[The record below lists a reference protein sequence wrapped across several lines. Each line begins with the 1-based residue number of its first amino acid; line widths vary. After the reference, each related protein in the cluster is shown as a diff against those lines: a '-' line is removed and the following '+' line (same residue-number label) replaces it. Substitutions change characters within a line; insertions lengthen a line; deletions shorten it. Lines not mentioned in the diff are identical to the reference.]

1 MRTVRVTGASL
12 TAGGA
17 DRVVVEGQFAKSNS
31 PRTEVVITGLPDA
44 VIRESRG
51 RLLCAL
57 RETRL
62 QRGGGRFFL
71 NLVPAARPKSGEVL
85 DLPLVLAGAGAV
97 GHLDQEAL
105 SGTLFLGEVGI
116 DGALHEVPGGLAA
129 ALAARRAG
137 LTSLLA
143 PPRTAREAAFVPGVE
158 VLEATHLSQVIAHLS
173 PQGKKLTPLE
183 LPDLK
188 PTAAGTRHLDVVRG
202 QAVAKHAL
210 AVAAAGGH
218 GLLMVGPPGA
228 GKTLLARALLD
239 LLPLPSIEERLEL
252 AAALS
257 ASGRWPGSLP
267 EQRPFRSPHHSTT
280 HAGLVGGGNPLAAG
294 EITLAHHGVLF
305 LDELPEFRREVLEGL
320 RQPLEAG
327 EICLSRAGRQARLPA
342 HFQLVT
348 AMNPCPCGYH
358 GHPRIPCHCAPQA
371 VRRYRQRISGP
382 LLDRIDLRLEIPPTP
397 LEALAPITP
406 SKPSP
411 GEPCAKGLLGMIEC
425 AHRLRSKRDQTGAN
439 AHLQGN
445 ALDRFSPLQGEG
457 RRLLAH
463 AVERRGLSAR
473 AVQSLRRVA
482 RTLADLE
489 GQERVMA
496 NHLAGALA
504 LRAPVD

>member
-1 MRTVRVTGASL
+1 
-12 TAGGA
+12 
-17 DRVVVEGQFAKSNS
+17 VVVEGQFVRSSSA
-31 PRTEVVITGLPDA
+31 RTEVVITGLPDA
-44 VIRESRG
+44 VIREGRG

-97 GHLDQEAL
+97 GHLDQGVL
-105 SGTLFLGEVGI
+105 DRTLFLGEVGI
-116 DGALHEVPGGLAA
+116 DGTLHGVPGGLAA

-137 LTSLLA
+137 IGSLLA
-143 PPRTAREAAFVPGVE
+143 PPRTAREAVFVPGME
-158 VLEATHLSQVIAHLS
+158 VLEATHLGQVIAHLS
-173 PQGKKLTPLE
+173 PEGEKLVPLE
-183 LPDLK
+183 HPNLDPVEA
-188 PTAAGTRHLDVVRG
+188 PTSHLDAVRG

-218 GLLMVGPPGA
+218 GLLLVGPPGA

-239 LLPLPSIEERLEL
+239 LLPPPCIEERLEL

-267 EQRPFRSPHHSTT
+267 DRRPFRCPHHSTT

-305 LDELPEFRREVLEGL
+305 LDELPEFRREVLEAL
-320 RQPLEAG
+320 RLPLEAG

-342 HFQLVT
+342 RFQLVT

-358 GHPRIPCHCAPQA
+358 GHPRIPCSCAPQII
-371 VRRYRQRISGP
+371 RRYRQRISGP
-382 LLDRIDLRLEIPPTP
+382 LLDRIDLRLEIPPTS
-397 LEALAPITP
+397 LEALAPSESADDSADQPRARDLLQTV
-406 SKPSP
+406 KCALRQRA
-411 GEPCAKGLLGMIEC
+411 GRGQDEPNARLLGE
-425 AHRLRSKRDQTGAN
+425 D
-439 AHLQGN
+439 
-445 ALDRFSPLQGEG
+445 LDRVCPLRGEG
-457 RRLLAH
+457 RSLLAR

-489 GQERVMA
+489 GQERVTCG
-496 NHLAGALA
+496 HLAGALA
-504 LRAPVD
+504 LRAPIE

>member
-17 DRVVVEGQFAKSNS
+17 DRVVVEGQFCKSGS

-44 VIRESRG
+44 IIRESRG

-105 SGTLFLGEVGI
+105 GRTLFLGEVGI
-116 DGALHEVPGGLAA
+116 DGALHGVPGGLAA
-129 ALAARRAG
+129 AMAARQAG
-137 LTSLLA
+137 LASLLA

-173 PQGKKLTPLE
+173 PEGQRLTPLDP
-183 LPDLK
+183 PDLE
-188 PTAAGTRHLDVVRG
+188 PVGTRTGHLDVVRG

-210 AVAAAGGH
+210 AVSAAGGH

-239 LLPLPSIEERLEL
+239 LLPPPSIEERLDL

-257 ASGRWPGSLP
+257 ASGRWPGGLP
-267 EQRPFRSPHHSTT
+267 DRRPFRSPHHSTT

-305 LDELPEFRREVLEGL
+305 LDELPEFRREVLEAL

-327 EICLSRAGRQARLPA
+327 EVCLSRAGRQARLPA
-342 HFQLVT
+342 RFQLVT
-348 AMNPCPCGYH
+348 AMNPCPCGQH
-358 GHPRIPCHCAPQA
+358 GHPRLPCHCAPQT

-397 LEALAPITP
+397 LEALAPSTP
-406 SKPSP
+406 CGPSP
-411 GEPCAKGLLGMIEC
+411 KEPDAKELLGMIEG
-425 AHRLRSKRDQTGAN
+425 AHRLRAERKQTGTN
-439 AHLQGN
+439 AHLLGD
-445 ALDRFSPLQGEG
+445 ALDQFSPLQGEG
-457 RRLLAH
+457 RSLLAH

-489 GQERVMA
+489 EQERVMPE
-496 NHLAGALA
+496 HLAGALA
-504 LRAPVD
+504 LRAPID